1 MQAKDRR
8 AKRRDRG
15 PEERRAVRS
24 AAAGRASSLAAASL
38 AAILLVACSG
48 RPARV
53 AALPPPVESATV
65 GPGDVFLLTIVGEDK
80 LPREFRVAPDGTVDL
95 PYVHRVT
102 VAGREPQQIAVLVRD
117 KLIEAGV
124 LRDPSVSI
132 DVREYNSKRVSVL
145 GQVQKPGFFQLR
157 QGLTLVQAISEAGGF
172 NSIANRNRVTLTRL
186 SGQGTRTVVI
196 SVDAITEGSEPDVP
210 LQSGDTVFVNERVF

>member
-1 MQAKDRR
+1 M
-8 AKRRDRG
+8 RRDDG
-15 PEERRAVRS
+15 QGENHRAPRFADSRWSTATAAVV
-24 AAAGRASSLAAASL
+24 AAA
-38 AAILLVACSG
+38 LLVACSG

-102 VAGREPQQIAVLVRD
+102 VAGREPQDIAVLVRG

-186 SGQGTRTVVI
+186 GAQGTRTVVI